1 MLAQVVDSPS
11 EEVATTM
18 PVSMSLS
25 AATDLQGHLMVAS
38 NDLERLQ
45 GLLDDASQTKH
56 LCQPRRL
63 GTGCLQRGQ
72 SAIRPSRVLRAQIA
86 ARVDFSDTCA
96 SAITGRRD

>member
-1 MLAQVVDSPS
+1 MFAQVVDSPL
-11 EEVATTM
+11 EEVATTV

-25 AATDLQGHLMVAS
+25 AATDLQDHLMGAS

-63 GTGCLQRGQ
+63 GTGCLQRGRP
-72 SAIRPSRVLRAQIA
+72 AIRPGRVLGAQIA
-86 ARVDFSDTCA
+86 ARVDFIGTEQWQS
-96 SAITGRRD
+96 